1 MIAYY
6 TVYGAIIS
14 ISVFFIYYFVLGDR
28 LELAKEITK
37 LAVTFGF
44 FSVLLIINLIKSNKI
59 TKRIKNGTSGDEE
72 IAHIDSRMKY
82 LDRIVSVSLGLIM
95 LSIPIYKDSLDF
107 IDVIQAIL
115 ITAIHYSWHFYL
127 FTSRSM
133 VGYSTISA
141 LTYLDKMKDY
151 AVLLVIP
158 IIVLI
163 LSILSHSFNNIDA
176 VQALAV
182 FIVAYSWHRYFFIF
196 RN

>member
-6 TVYGAIIS
+6 AVYGSIIS

-28 LELAKEITK
+28 LELAREITK

-44 FSVLLIINLIKSNKI
+44 FSLLLIINLIKSNKI

-72 IAHIDSRMKY
+72 ITHIDSRMKY

-107 IDVIQAIL
+107 IDTIQAIVV
-115 ITAIHYSWHFYL
+115 TAIHYGWHFYL
-127 FTSRSM
+127 FTSRLM
-133 VGYSTISA
+133 VGYSTISV

-176 VQALAV
+176 VQALVV
-182 FIVAYSWHRYFFIF
+182 FVVAYSWHRYFFIF